1 MNRELGASIDLDEFL
16 HRAVWNAEQGRVEMH
31 LVARSDQTIDIP
43 RAHVE
48 EHLRAGETIWTESSY
63 KYVPEQIDDLLES
76 CGFNPT
82 AQWIDRDDGFAL
94 TIAEAF

>member
-1 MNRELGASIDLDEFL
+1 
-16 HRAVWNAEQGRVEMH
+16 VEMH
-31 LVARSDQTIDIP
+31 LVARSDQTIAIP

-82 AQWIDRDDGFAL
+82 AQWIDGDDGFAL
-94 TIAEAF
+94 TVAEAF